1 MDQFAPSTIKD
12 LNAVIRQD
20 NPFEGRS
27 TVSEPEIWGRPCPD
41 LPSLNAHATEVIA
54 QAIEQVRSGRYPVR
68 AIALLA
74 ESGMGKSQVLSRIRH
89 QLQAQGNGLF
99 IYINAQQFT
108 DTSLI
113 RQQFLYALVNSLK
126 YPGSQG
132 VMQWQELAIFPLERA
147 LAISHPEA
155 TGLAA
160 KKLIK
165 KLNEQPLVKNQ
176 AWVNQVTEILF
187 KVQPDIENPDLLRAL
202 IWMLCNAQAPYARHW
217 IAGRPIAKWKLDEV
231 GLSDRTSENRE
242 SSAWE
247 MTMQILQMI
256 TQYLPVVIAF
266 DRLESHDLS
275 EAVVK
280 KEQVAASLI
289 KRLSDNL
296 RQMQC
301 RYGVVLL
308 SAMTPLTWYEKV
320 LPFLGKFS
328 NYVSGKTEPIAL
340 SSMDSSLMREV
351 VTQWL
356 TEFYV
361 EHQISPPTP
370 VYPFEYYQFSAL
382 MRENLTLQETIEWCA
397 DNFKPVEVDPI
408 EKVERIFKE
417 LLELD
422 WHRELTNDDHIVES
436 LYFGFKTLVGKTVSQ
451 FEIEAVSHEIQPSYE
466 NQNYIKFKILGI
478 QKERRSNIGV
488 AVMQTRNGKTVG
500 ALFRRLIRGDL
511 FDLTRTCLVRSLTQT
526 ISPLWKAY
534 ADFQTWKNRWQ
545 GRWVDVNSTEIVPLL
560 ALYELYRQRDNYQ
573 LTQAQVFEFIDRSQL
588 LENNPTIIAIL
599 RSPPEDKSD
608 EITQMETSCPLPS
621 LTPVPLSQNDPLCES
636 PACPSLQQDEL

>member
-1 MDQFAPSTIKD
+1 MDKFAPSTIKD
-12 LNAVIRQD
+12 LNAAIRQD

-27 TVSEPEIWGRPCPD
+27 TVSEPEIWGRQCPD
-41 LPSLNAHATEVIA
+41 FPSLNAHATTAIA
-54 QAIEQVRSGRYPVR
+54 QAMEQVRSGRYPVR

-74 ESGMGKSQVLSRIRH
+74 ESGMGKSHVLSRIRH

-187 KVQPDIENPDLLRAL
+187 KVQPDIENPDLLRAI

-217 IAGRPIAKWKLDEV
+217 IAGRPIAKWKLEEV
-231 GLSDRTSENRE
+231 GLSDRSGENRE

-247 MTMQILQMI
+247 MTMQILQTI

-266 DRLESHDLS
+266 DRLESNDLS

-328 NYVSGKTEPIAL
+328 NYVSGQTEPIAL
-340 SSMDSSLMREV
+340 SLMDSSLMREV
-351 VTQWL
+351 VAQWI

-361 EHQISPPTP
+361 EHQITPPNP

-397 DNFKPVEVDPI
+397 DNFQPVEVDPI
-408 EKVERIFKE
+408 EKVERIFQE

-422 WHRELTNDDHIVES
+422 WHQELATDDHLADA
-436 LYFGFKTLVGKTVSQ
+436 LYFCFTILVGKTVAQ
-451 FEIEAVSHEIQPSYE
+451 LDIETVTRPIQPSSE
-466 NQNYIKFKILGI
+466 NQNYIKFKISGI

-500 ALFRRLIRGDL
+500 ALFKRLIRIDL
-511 FDLTRTCLVRSLTQT
+511 FNLTRTCLVRSQTQT

-534 ADFQTWKNRWQ
+534 ADFEMWKNRWQ
-545 GRWVDVNSTEIVPLL
+545 GRWIDINPTEIVPLL

-573 LTQAQVFEFIDRSQL
+573 LTQTQVFEFIERSQL
-588 LENNPTIIAIL
+588 LEHHPTIIAIL
-599 RSPPEDKSD
+599 RSPPAEKSD
-608 EITQMETSCPLPS
+608 ETTEMETSCPLPS
-621 LTPVPLSQNDPLCES
+621 PTPSPPSPNDPLCES
-636 PACPSLQQDEL
+636 PTCSSLQQDEL

>member
-1 MDQFAPSTIKD
+1 MDKFAPSTIKD
-12 LNAVIRQD
+12 LNAAIRQD

-27 TVSEPEIWGRPCPD
+27 TVSEPEIWGRQCPD
-41 LPSLNAHATEVIA
+41 FPSLNAHATTAIA
-54 QAIEQVRSGRYPVR
+54 QALEQVRSGRYPVR

-74 ESGMGKSQVLSRIRH
+74 ESGMGKSHVLSRIRH

-187 KVQPDIENPDLLRAL
+187 KVQPDIENPDLLRAI

-231 GLSDRTSENRE
+231 GLSDRSGENRE

-247 MTMQILQMI
+247 MTMQILQTI

-266 DRLESHDLS
+266 DRLESNDLS

-328 NYVSGKTEPIAL
+328 NYVSGQTEPIAL
-340 SSMDSSLMREV
+340 SPMDTSLMREV
-351 VTQWL
+351 VAQWL
-356 TEFYV
+356 AEFYV
-361 EHQISPPTP
+361 EHQITPPNP

-422 WHRELTNDDHIVES
+422 WHRELATDDHLADA
-436 LYFGFKTLVGKTVSQ
+436 LYFCFTILVGKTVAQ
-451 FEIEAVSHEIQPSYE
+451 LDIETVTRPIQPSSE
-466 NQNYIKFKILGI
+466 NQNYIKFKISGI
-478 QKERRSNIGV
+478 QKDRRSNIGV

-500 ALFRRLIRGDL
+500 ALFRRLIRSDL
-511 FDLTRTCLVRSLTQT
+511 FNLTRTCLVRSQTQT

-534 ADFQTWKNRWQ
+534 ADFEMWKNRWQ
-545 GRWVDVNSTEIVPLL
+545 GRWIDVNPTEIVPLL

-573 LTQAQVFEFIDRSQL
+573 LTQTQVFEFIERSQL
-588 LENNPTIIAIL
+588 LEHNPTIIAIL
-599 RSPPEDKSD
+599 RSPPEEKSD
-608 EITQMETSCPLPS
+608 ETTEMETSCPLPS
-621 LTPVPLSQNDPLCES
+621 PTPSPPSPNDPLCES
-636 PACPSLQQDEL
+636 PTCSSLQQDEL

>member
-1 MDQFAPSTIKD
+1 MDKFASSTIQA
-12 LNAVIRQD
+12 LNAAIRQD

-27 TVSEPEIWGRPCPD
+27 TVSEPEIWGRECPD
-41 LPSLNAHATEVIA
+41 FVSLNAHATTAID
-54 QAIEQVRSGRYPVR
+54 QAIEQVRSSRCPVR

-74 ESGMGKSQVLSRIRH
+74 ESGMGKSHVLSRVRH
-89 QLQAQGNGLF
+89 QLQAKGNGLF

-132 VMQWQELAIFPLERA
+132 VMQWQELAIFPLEQA

-155 TGLAA
+155 TGLTA

-187 KVQPDIENPDLLRAL
+187 KAQPDIENPDLLRAI

-217 IAGRPIAKWKLDEV
+217 IAGKPIAKWKLDEV
-231 GLSDRTSENRE
+231 GLSDRSGENRE

-247 MTMQILQMI
+247 MTLQILQTI

-266 DRLESHDLS
+266 DRLESNDLN

-296 RQMQC
+296 RQIQC
-301 RYGVVLL
+301 RYGVVLV

-320 LPFLGKFS
+320 QPFLGKFS
-328 NYVSGKTEPIAL
+328 NSVSGMTAPIAL
-340 SSMDSSLMREV
+340 SSIETSLFREV
-351 VTQWL
+351 VAQWL
-356 TEFYV
+356 AEFYA
-361 EHQISPPTP
+361 ERQILPPTP
-370 VYPFEYYQFSAL
+370 IYPFDYSQFPAL
-382 MRENLTLQETIEWCA
+382 MREKLTLQETIDWCS

-408 EKVERIFKE
+408 EKVEKFFKE
-417 LLELD
+417 LLEKD
-422 WHRELTNDDHIVES
+422 WHRELNHDDKIADA
-436 LYFGFKTLVGKTVSQ
+436 LYFGCKSLVGKTVSQ
-451 FEIEAVSHEIQPSYE
+451 FEIEAVTRNIKPRNE
-466 NQNYIKFKILGI
+466 NQNYIQFKISGI
-478 QKERRSNIGV
+478 QKDRRSNIGI
-488 AVMQTRNGKTVG
+488 AVLQNCHGKTVG
-500 ALFRRLIRGDL
+500 AAFRRLICGDR
-511 FDLTRTCLVRSLTQT
+511 FDLTRTCLVRSYTHKILPT
-526 ISPLWKAY
+526 WKTY
-534 ADFQTWKNRWQ
+534 ADFENWKYRLQ
-545 GRWVDVNSTEIVPLL
+545 GRWVDANPEAILPLISI
-560 ALYELYRQRDNYQ
+560 YELYHQRDNYQ
-573 LTQAQVFEFIDRSQL
+573 LTQTQVVEFIDRSKL
-588 LENNPTIIAIL
+588 LENNPAIITIL
-599 RSPPEDKSD
+599 RSPPENNS
-608 EITQMETSCPLPS
+608 EEPVEMETSNLLVLPTS
-621 LTPVPLSQNDPLCES
+621 PPPSSIDPLCES

>member
-1 MDQFAPSTIKD
+1 MDKFASSTIQE
-12 LNAVIRQD
+12 LNAAIRQD

-27 TVSEPEIWGRPCPD
+27 TVGEPEIWGRECPD
-41 LPSLNAHATEVIA
+41 LESLNAHASTAIDRE
-54 QAIEQVRSGRYPVR
+54 IEQVRSGRYPVR

-74 ESGMGKSQVLSRIRH
+74 ESGMGKSHVLSRIRH
-89 QLQAQGNGLF
+89 KIQTQGNGLF

-187 KVQPDIENPDLLRAL
+187 KAQPDIENPDLLRSI

-231 GLSDRTSENRE
+231 GLSDRSGENRE

-247 MTMQILQMI
+247 MTIQLLQTI
-256 TQYLPVVIAF
+256 AQYLPVVIAF
-266 DRLESHDLS
+266 DRLESNDLN

-296 RQMQC
+296 RQIQC
-301 RYGVVLL
+301 RYGVVLV

-320 LPFLGKFS
+320 QPFLGKFS
-328 NYVSGKTEPIAL
+328 SYVSGFTEPIAL
-340 SSMDSSLMREV
+340 SPMDASLFREV
-351 VTQWL
+351 VAQWL
-356 TEFYV
+356 AEFYV
-361 EHQISPPTP
+361 KRQLVPPTP
-370 VYPFEYYQFSAL
+370 VYPFECYQFPAL

-408 EKVERIFKE
+408 EKVERIFQE
-417 LLELD
+417 FLEMD
-422 WHRELTNDDHIVES
+422 WHREMTSDGCIADA
-436 LYFGFKTLVGKTVSQ
+436 LYFGLKNLVGKTVAQ
-451 FEIEAVSHEIQPSYE
+451 FEIEAVTHNIQPKHE
-466 NQNYIKFKILGI
+466 NQNYIQFKILGV
-478 QKERRSNIGV
+478 QKERRSSIGI
-488 AVMQTRNGKTVG
+488 AVMQHRHGKTVK
-500 ALFRRLIRGDL
+500 AAFQRLIGGDR
-511 FDLTRTCLVRSLTQT
+511 FELTRTCLLRSYTQK
-526 ISPLWKAY
+526 ISPSWQAY
-534 ADFQTWKNRWQ
+534 ADFEMWKSQLQ
-545 GRWVDVNSTEIVPLL
+545 GRWVDANFKAIVPLL
-560 ALYELYRQRDNYQ
+560 SLYEMYRQRDNYQ
-573 LTQAQVFEFIDRSQL
+573 LTQTQVLEFIAQSQL
-588 LENNPTIIAIL
+588 LENNPAIVAIL
-599 RSPPEDKSD
+599 RSPPEEHSEEPTDL
-608 EITQMETSCPLPS
+608 QTSSLVVLPTS
-621 LTPVPLSQNDPLCES
+621 PPPTSIDPLCES